1 MRGVDISHY
10 QKGLSIKQIKDAG
23 NEFAIIKLT
32 EGNFL
37 IDNAAFAF
45 YHEAYELGFPVGCYC
60 YSHAVTSEQAR
71 REAEFLLKT
80 INGFPMPC
88 GVFLD
93 VEEPKML
100 ELGYPALMSV
110 LTTWCDA
117 IKAAGY
123 VPGIYGS
130 EYNLWATISPEDLPA
145 DTLVWVAH
153 YGKQPDV
160 ACDLWQSSDSGSI
173 PGYKGAVDIDETRS
187 SFFEGLVLKG
197 FAKDNDVPENSAG
210 NIPPEICAASLPM
223 DWKVANLQLFMQYDG
238 FWGNIDGR
246 KSPEFFAALRQYVD
260 YLEVRKDE

>member
-37 IDNAAFAF
+37 IDSAAFAF
-45 YHEAYELGFPVGCYC
+45 YHEAFTLGFPAGCYC
-60 YSHAVTSEQAR
+60 YSHATTAEQAR

-80 INGFPMPC
+80 LNGFPMPC
-88 GVFLD
+88 GIFLD

-100 ELGYPALMSV
+100 ELGYQQLMSV
-110 LTTWCDA
+110 LTTWCDT
-117 IKAAGY
+117 IRAAGY
-123 VPGIYGS
+123 LPGVYGS
-130 EYNLWATISPEDLPA
+130 EYNLWAKVSPEDFLA

-173 PGYKGAVDIDETRS
+173 AGVTVDTDEVRS
-187 SFFEGLVLKG
+187 WRFQMLVNG
-197 FAKDNDVPENSAG
+197 FLQRTQEPTKKSDPIVMQMQACLRWAGCWPE
-210 NIPPEICAASLPM
+210 
-223 DWKVANLQLFMQYDG
+223 K
-238 FWGNIDGR
+238 IDGVCSDAFR
-246 KSPEFFAALRQYVD
+246 KRLREYAITWGT
-260 YLEVRKDE
+260 